1 MVNQQLLDYI
11 KQRSQQGKGRG
22 EIKQELLGTGW
33 QEADVEEAL
42 NASGLIQP
50 PGPSQPPRPSFQPPP
65 APPLQPK
72 GKTWKNVLTIIF
84 LILLLPV
91 GLILMWTIANW
102 SKKAKIIITVVLL
115 VALIPIIII
124 GGILVSTVL
133 VSMGGAREAAR
144 DAARKADMRQI
155 VTAQEIYFGDNNQY
169 YTSVNYPLNIPGVSG
184 FQMPTDPK
192 TEGPYGWIDNT
203 RDSQKFCA
211 YADLEKDGF
220 YVATHGG
227 NGEIATEPRTIS
239 DCEKFSGFWSY

>member
-1 MVNQQLLDYI
+1 MANQQLLDYI
-11 KQRSQQGKGRG
+11 KQRSQQGKERG
-22 EIKQELLGTGW
+22 EIKQELLGAGW

-42 NASGLIQP
+42 NVMFPQTPVQP
-50 PGPSQPPRPSFQPPP
+50 PKPSFQPPP
-65 APPLQPK
+65 APPLQPQ
-72 GKTWKNVLTIIF
+72 GGTWKNVLTIVF

-115 VALIPIIII
+115 AALIPILII
-124 GGILVSTVL
+124 GGIFVSTVL

-155 VTAQEIYFGDNNQY
+155 VTAQEMYWSMNDQY
-169 YTSVNYPLNIPGVSG
+169 YQSVNYPVSIPN
-184 FQMPTDPK
+184 FMMEMPTDPK
-192 TEGPYGWIDNT
+192 TEGPYGWVDNT
-203 RDSQKFCA
+203 GNNQKFCA
-211 YADLEKDGF
+211 FADLEKDGY

-227 NGEIATEPRTIS
+227 NGEVTSEPRTIS